1 MRNSITAATPSTTCF
16 LCHRQLCSESYT
28 HLKIDQAE
36 FDSLLRV
43 NMRYTRKVE
52 LVRSGFKKL
61 FRIQREIA
69 GRDF

>member
-1 MRNSITAATPSTTCF
+1 
-16 LCHRQLCSESYT
+16 
-28 HLKIDQAE
+28 
-36 FDSLLRV
+36 
-43 NMRYTRKVE
+43 MRYTRKVE